1 MLLNY
6 KNNHSV
12 VIISPVP
19 PPNGGMAMQANKMA
33 MRLKQEGTQVLII
46 PTNPSFP
53 KNIRWSEKV
62 KGFRTVIRFMLYV
75 YRLLKIK
82 NCDIVHIYA
91 ASHLFF
97 FVVVVP
103 AIVFGKLFNKKVIL
117 NYHGGEAES
126 FFSRWGKL
134 VYPFLILADV
144 IAVPSEFLSKIFLNK
159 FGLKVEILPN
169 IADSEQFRF
178 RKRDLLSPR
187 LIVSRHLEPLYNH
200 VTILKA
206 FKKILEIYPTA
217 VLKIAG
223 DGSLRKS
230 LEAYAV
236 DLKLTNVFFL
246 GSLSQEKLYEAYN
259 ESDIMLNASIADNF
273 PGALVE
279 AFLCGISV
287 VSSNAG
293 GIPLLV
299 NNGVTGLLV
308 SPMNDDQFVNA
319 VKNLISMP
327 NDAQQMAKAA
337 YDFAQMYT
345 WPSVRS
351 KVLGMYGIDL

>member
-1 MLLNY
+1 MEII
-6 KNNHSV
+6 KDCSV
-12 VIISPVP
+12 VIITPIP
-19 PPNGGMAMQANKMA
+19 PPNGGMAMQAQKMSS
-33 MRLKQEGTQVLII
+33 RLSSEDFEVKVI
-46 PTNPSFP
+46 PTNPYFP
-53 KNIRWSEKV
+53 SYLKWAEQF
-62 KGFRTVIRFMLYV
+62 KGVRTFFRAFIYLRQLYGISKYDVVHV
-75 YRLLKIK
+75 YS
-82 NCDIVHIYA
+82 
-91 ASHLFF
+91 ASHFF
-97 FVVVVP
+97 FFFAVAPAVV
-103 AIVFGKLFNKKVIL
+103 IGKLFNKKVIL

-126 FFSRWGKL
+126 FFSHWGKL

-169 IADSEQFRF
+169 IADSEQFKF

-187 LIVSRHLEPLYNH
+187 FIVSRHLEPLYNH

-223 DGSLRKS
+223 DGSLRKY

-236 DLKLTNVFFL
+236 DLKLTNVYFL
-246 GSLSQEKLYEAYN
+246 GSLSQEKLYDAYN

-279 AFLCGISV
+279 AFLCGLSV

-308 SPMNDDQFVNA
+308 SPMDDDQFVDA

-351 KVLGMYGIDL
+351 KVLGIYGIAL